1 MCVFGVYT
9 NLGKDPDLK
18 ITKHVIQVLEKRGVE
33 YYLEKSLAQAMGLD
47 KAAEDSAFD
56 VLLVLGGDGTM
67 LGAARRYAPHG
78 TLIFGLN
85 LGRVGFLLDT
95 EISSLEAAVDGILEG
110 NYQVEERLML
120 SASVMGADG
129 VTQKAHA
136 YALNEAVVSQKRI
149 LRLIHVDVRVNGL
162 PVDKYYCDGIIV
174 CSPTGSTG
182 YSLSAGGPI
191 VMPSLDVMVINPV
204 CPHTLK
210 SSKMVISGEDVVT
223 ILPKHDAKYSTLTLD
238 GQNSF
243 DMEPGDFVKIQR
255 APFRARFLRF
265 TNKGFFS
272 LLNEKLAE
280 WTSN

>member
-9 NLGKDPDLK
+9 NLQKDPDLK
-18 ITKHVIQVLEKRGVE
+18 ITKSVIEVLESRKVT
-33 YYLEKSLAQAMGLD
+33 YYLETGLAAALHRD
-47 KAAEDSAFD
+47 KTCDDSVFD
-56 VLLVLGGDGTM
+56 VLIVLGGDGTM
-67 LGAARRYAPHG
+67 LGAARRFGKHG
-78 TLIFGLN
+78 TLLLGLN

-95 EISSLEAAVDGILEG
+95 EVSALEAAVDGILQG
-110 NYQVEERLML
+110 KYKVEERLML
-120 SASVMGADG
+120 SATVVGADG
-129 VTQKAHA
+129 VTEKAKA

-162 PVDKYYCDGIIV
+162 PVDQYYCDGIIV

-191 VMPSLDVMVINPV
+191 VTPALDVLVITPV

-210 SSKMVISGEDVVT
+210 SSKMVVSGDDVVT
-223 ILPKHDAKYSTLTLD
+223 ILPRHDSKYATLTLD

-243 DMEPGDFVKIQR
+243 DMEPGDFVKIEK
-255 APFRARFLRF
+255 AEFKARFLRF

-272 LLNEKLAE
+272 LLNEKFAE
-280 WTSN
+280 WTTI